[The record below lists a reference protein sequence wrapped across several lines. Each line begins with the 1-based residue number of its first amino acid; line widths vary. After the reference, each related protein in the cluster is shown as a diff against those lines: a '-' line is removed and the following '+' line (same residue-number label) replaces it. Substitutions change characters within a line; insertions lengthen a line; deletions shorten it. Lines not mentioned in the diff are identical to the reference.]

1 MTHPPSAVVRALD
14 TVEPVTVP
22 RCRGA
27 SLKVLLGPESGHS
40 PGLDGDGPRRA

>member
-27 SLKVLLGPESGHS
+27 SLKVLLGPESGVPNFITREFS
-40 PGLDGDGPRRA
+40 GR